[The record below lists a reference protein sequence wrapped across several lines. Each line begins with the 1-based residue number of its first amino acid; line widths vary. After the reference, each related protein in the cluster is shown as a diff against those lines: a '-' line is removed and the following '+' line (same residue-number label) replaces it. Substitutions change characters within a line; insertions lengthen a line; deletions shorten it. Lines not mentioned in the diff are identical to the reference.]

1 MLLTHRYATRCDD
14 LNKLTQTFNT
24 ILIDQIAVVI
34 DEPEVNSSKQMQK
47 LKSTITALTQFAER
61 KNKDGF
67 ERDSYNRLF
76 LTCNHLDSV
85 NLNPTGLG
93 EPAGSPLRRRFEC
106 VVVSSE
112 RVGDNAFFTKLS
124 DIIESPGFGKAL
136 FDHCRH
142 VDLSGFRVRDFPET
156 GDEELFFGK
165 LKPSGQ
171 QSRRT
176 SAKCMLDY

>member
-1 MLLTHRYATRCDD
+1 
-14 LNKLTQTFNT
+14 
-24 ILIDQIAVVI
+24 
-34 DEPEVNSSKQMQK
+34 MQK
-47 LKSTITALTQFAER
+47 IKSTVTALTQFAER

-67 ERDSYNRLF
+67 ERDSYVRLF
-76 LTCNHLDSV
+76 FTCNHVDSI

-93 EPAGSPLRRRFEC
+93 EPAGSPLRRRFIAK
-106 VVVSSE
+106 VVSSE

-136 FDHCRH
+136 FDHCRR

-165 LKPSGQ
+165 RKPSGQ
-171 QSRRT
+171 QSRRS
-176 SAKCMLDY
+176 SASCMLDY